1 MKVAVFLRIASPF
14 NSYFGSYAIH
24 LFFFIMIVF
33 VYPGALELNANKLWR
48 TIALIKGYIRNK
60 TQIENLKVDAAS
72 MSTKMLCQN
81 PQNSLISP
89 FNFYIYCIVM
99 NSKEC

>member
-33 VYPGALELNANKLWR
+33 VYPGDLELNANKLCC
-48 TIALIKGYIRNK
+48 TIAHIKGYIRNICSL
-60 TQIENLKVDAAS
+60 TEIENSKVDAAL
-72 MSTKMLCQN
+72 MSIKKVA
-81 PQNSLISP
+81 PLIAL
-89 FNFYIYCIVM
+89 YIVL
-99 NSKEC
+99 S